1 MSSGVPSINVL
12 TGSYQPTVLEKPI
25 EFTAINSDNSESVMF
40 TFTGATQLS
49 RQLSNV
55 GNGGMFHV
63 TKDSFNDFKSSVL
76 NKNNQWKAVIFPS
89 NMKVLIHGTWS
100 SKQATVGGIRR
111 ARSSKSSKPTKR
123 RRSRRV
129 YRKPKKN

>member
-40 TFTGATQLS
+40 TFTGATQLI

-63 TKDSFNDFKSSVL
+63 TKDSFNDFKSRVL
-76 NKNNQWKAVIFPS
+76 DKNVEWKAVMPS
-89 NMKVLIHGTWS
+89 KTVLIPGTWS